1 VSDIHCVRCHDSES
15 TPERVSNHDNL
26 IAQAHSFTDGAI
38 LNAMSDADLA
48 AIIGHGG
55 AALGK
60 SAEMPLTETRSP
72 NRRLMR

>member
-55 AALGK
+55 RRAGQVGRDA
-60 SAEMPLTETRSP
+60 PLRKHAHQTGD
-72 NRRLMR
+72 